1 MTMPMRTACPATHS
15 HNSSYDG
22 ACAVSVWY
30 LCTVT
35 RESRGIP
42 RTTHSPGTQPSVKG
56 PVCKC
61 GLCSSSS
68 TTSTAVLRTV
78 AVCSV
83 TRAKLP
89 FAKMVYSCS
98 AGSCANARAS
108 ARWPI
113 APWSMHRA
121 RHQRVAFAR
130 PSAHASAPPLSTPPC
145 HPDARGTVYTELSV
159 SSMVYVGISY
169 VIDERMN
176 KTCPK
181 EPSSRVLSKR

>member
-130 PSAHASAPPLSTPPC
+130 PSAHASQHHRHTQRARVDFEELAQDARDQVVRQLRRPLDATKV
-145 HPDARGTVYTELSV
+145 DARGLHRRRRRYLH
-159 SSMVYVGISY
+159 
-169 VIDERMN
+169 
-176 KTCPK
+176 
-181 EPSSRVLSKR
+181 